1 MIIVLGPGRSGT
13 STIARLLHT
22 NLGIKMGD
30 RFREPDASNPKG
42 FFEDLDFRDLN
53 HLRLTQKC
61 SNEYFQTQLAD
72 LVHLRRGDWGGIKD
86 PRICNL
92 WENYRKF
99 PAQYIVCDRRPQ
111 LIIKSLVSN
120 YGWTEY
126 ESRQFLMQRLCGINK
141 LLEGRDALRIDF
153 TVKRDETQLTNLL
166 ERFLR

>member
-13 STIARLLHT
+13 SLVARLLHN

-53 HLRLTQKC
+53 QRRLTNKC
-61 SNEYFQTQLAD
+61 SNEYFQTQLAY
-72 LVHLRRGDWGGIKD
+72 LVHLRRGDWGIKD

-92 WENYRKF
+92 WQAYQKF

-126 ESRQFLMQRLCGINK
+126 ESRQFLMQRLLGIAK
-141 LLEGRDALRIDF
+141 LLEGRDALRLDF
-153 TVKRDETQLTNLL
+153 TFERDETQLTHLL